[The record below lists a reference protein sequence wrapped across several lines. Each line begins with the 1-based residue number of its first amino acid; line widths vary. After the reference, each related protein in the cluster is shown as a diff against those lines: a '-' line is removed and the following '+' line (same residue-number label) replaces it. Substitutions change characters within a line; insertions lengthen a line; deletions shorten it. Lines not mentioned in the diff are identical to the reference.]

1 MTAPLIILAGADK
14 GGVGK
19 TQVCRAV
26 CAYMD
31 APAFKD
37 KAPPRVLDSQS
48 PKGDLVKFCHGAE
61 IINIKSVRDQM
72 RIFDALSGVTVLDVS
87 AGELGF
93 LMQALDEA
101 RLLDDVR
108 AGALKIALLHVLGPS
123 LSSLS
128 EISDATAAL
137 GSAANHF
144 IVKNRITAKAFEWEN
159 DDNPHAASLRALARV
174 TIEIPHLDAEANWA
188 VQEFQASFASFISG
202 SASRTLRGIV
212 ARWLERTM
220 AEFDRAGL
228 GRMIEEAST

>member
-108 AGALKIALLHVLGPS
+108 AGALKIALLHVLGRRCRPCRRS
-123 LSSLS
+123 RTPRRRWARPRTTSSSRTGSRRKLSSGRTTTTRTPHPCGRWRAS
-128 EISDATAAL
+128 PSRSRTSTRRRTGQSRNPRRRSRRSSPAAPAARSAASSPGGSSAPWRSSTAL
-137 GSAANHF
+137 GSA
-144 IVKNRITAKAFEWEN
+144 
-159 DDNPHAASLRALARV
+159 
-174 TIEIPHLDAEANWA
+174 
-188 VQEFQASFASFISG
+188 G
-202 SASRTLRGIV
+202 
-212 ARWLERTM
+212 
-220 AEFDRAGL
+220 
-228 GRMIEEAST
+228 